1 LTSVRPSAR
10 KTIMN
15 NFGCNL
21 ELNWKV
27 IKEKIFNLA
36 LTKRIERPMTKL
48 EKKTTLKVQL
58 IQLGMKLK
66 RKSKN

>member
-48 EKKTTLKVQL
+48 EKKTTLKGSMNS
-58 IQLGMKLK
+58 IRGEIEEKK
-66 RKSKN
+66 